1 MISDSIRDV
10 RHAARSIA
18 RMPLLAAVIV
28 VSLGAGI
35 GVNTVIFSWIQT
47 RLLKP
52 LAGVSGSAEFHWVES
67 RTDTGVHLGVSWLE
81 YDDLRARLHAFRDLL
96 AFRSVPLYLG
106 EAGQVERAYGLLVS
120 DNYFSALGLQPEIG
134 RFPASTDDPAIVIS
148 YGLWRT
154 RFGSDPGVLGQTLRV
169 NGSRF
174 AIAGVAPRDFQ
185 GTTVGLNFEVWLPAA
200 LAPELLRGSRELV
213 DRTIRGCSV
222 MGKLQGG
229 VTLAQAQADLDGVM
243 RQLAGAYPQTNA
255 TLRGEVLPFLGP
267 PRGPMRLMMAG
278 LAVLQGIMLLLLL
291 AVCGNT
297 ANLVLAR
304 ASARQREMG
313 VRLALGAGPW
323 RIACLL
329 LTENVL
335 LGLAGAGLGAIIAV
349 WGTPA
354 LVTLPLSGLPIRF
367 QTSVDGVGLAFAMVL
382 GITCGLAAGA
392 FPAVQLA
399 RVDPQAALR
408 AGATDRGPQRP
419 AARAH
424 EHPGR
429 SRAGGAHPCGA
440 LLPQRHGNPRH
451 GPGLPA

>member
-1 MISDSIRDV
+1 M
-10 RHAARSIA
+10 
-18 RMPLLAAVIV
+18 
-28 VSLGAGI
+28 
-35 GVNTVIFSWIQT
+35 
-47 RLLKP
+47 
-52 LAGVSGSAEFHWVES
+52 
-67 RTDTGVHLGVSWLE
+67 
-81 YDDLRARLHAFRDLL
+81 
-96 AFRSVPLYLG
+96 PLYLG

-120 DNYFSALGLQPEIG
+120 DNYFPALGLQPEIG
-134 RFPASTDDPAIVIS
+134 RFPTSTDDPAIVIS

-154 RFGSDPGVLGQTLRV
+154 RFGGDPGVLGQTLRV

-174 AIAGVAPRDFQ
+174 AIAGVAPREFQ

-200 LAPELLRGSRELV
+200 LAPELLKGSRELV

-243 RQLAGAYPQTNA
+243 QQLARAYPQTNA
-255 TLRGEVLPFLGP
+255 TLHGEVLPFLGP

-323 RIACLL
+323 RIASLL

-335 LGLAGAGLGAIIAV
+335 LGLAGAGLGAIVAV

-367 QTSVDGVGLAFAMVL
+367 QTSVDGVGPRVRD
-382 GITCGLAAGA
+382 GPGGRVRPRRRSGPRRSAGA
-392 FPAVQLA
+392 RRSA
-399 RVDPQAALR
+399 RR
-408 AGATDRGPQRP
+408 ASRRSEDRGPQRP
-419 AARAH
+419 APRAH

-429 SRAGGAHPCGA
+429 SRAGRAHPRGA

-451 GPGLPA
+451 GPRLPARRRAARGLRSHAAALPARPPAARLPPGC